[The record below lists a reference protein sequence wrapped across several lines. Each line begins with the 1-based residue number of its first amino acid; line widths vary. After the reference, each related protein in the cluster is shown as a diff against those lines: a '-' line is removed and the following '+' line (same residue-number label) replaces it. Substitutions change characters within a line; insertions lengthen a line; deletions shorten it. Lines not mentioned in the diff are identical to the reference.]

1 MLDYDLNERGSVSL
15 YEYLYQ
21 RIRDDI
27 LSGSIVAGEHLPSKR
42 GLAQHLGISV
52 ITVEGAY
59 DQLVAEGFVRSVP
72 RRGYFANELPR
83 AATVPRLKDAA
94 DCDAGSVAPD
104 RAFVPVSDLPK
115 TSLDGA
121 RLWQRALKTVLAS
134 ESERELFAP
143 APAQGTARLRRA
155 IAAHLRGSRGM
166 DVDPEAIVIGAGAQ
180 LLDTMLVQLL
190 GRERTYAVE
199 DPGYLRLTRI
209 YQACGCDVCH
219 IPLDAEGPDL
229 HKLEK
234 SGADVL
240 HLMPSHQFPTGR
252 VTSIARRYALL
263 GWASQR
269 SGRYLIEDDFDCEFR
284 LAGKPIPPLAAID
297 APGCVIYTNTFSKS
311 LSSALRLAYMVLP
324 DRLMGRYRQELGF
337 YASTVSSIDQIVLAH
352 LLETGEYERHVRRV
366 RKRARDARDALVAA
380 IAQAGLEGR
389 VRLEGADAGLHA
401 VLAIETDLDEHELLR
416 VLGMPTGC
424 VSALADHLWCAE
436 HGVDDGICHLVVQY
450 LMLEKE
456 MGGELAEKL
465 RTTL

>member
-1 MLDYDLNERGSVSL
+1 MLDYDLSERGAVSL

-21 RIRDDI
+21 QIRDDI

-59 DQLVAEGFVRSVP
+59 DQLVAEGFVRSLP

-83 AATVPRLKDAA
+83 AASASLLKDAGDRDVVGATGLPAAASVSKLA
-94 DCDAGSVAPD
+94 DT
-104 RAFVPVSDLPK
+104 DLE
-115 TSLDGA
+115 GA
-121 RLWQRALKTVLAS
+121 RLWQRALKTVLAT

-143 APAQGTARLRRA
+143 APAQGTARLRCA
-155 IAAHLRGSRGM
+155 IASHLRGSRGM
-166 DVDPEAIVIGAGAQ
+166 DVDPDAIVIGAGAQ

-190 GRERTYAVE
+190 GREKTYAVE

-229 HKLEK
+229 RELEK
-234 SGADVL
+234 NGADVL

-269 SGRYLIEDDFDCEFR
+269 PGRYLIEDDFDCEFR

-324 DRLMGRYRQELGF
+324 DRLMEQYRQELGF

-352 LLETGEYERHVRRV
+352 LLETGGYERHVRRV

-380 IAQAGLEGR
+380 IAQADLEDR

-401 VLAIETDLDEHELLR
+401 VLAIKTDLDEHELLR
-416 VLGMPTGC
+416 VFGMPAGC
-424 VSALADHLWCAE
+424 VSALGDHLWCAE
-436 HGVDDGICHLVVQY
+436 HGASDGLRRLVVQY
-450 LMLEKE
+450 LALEKE
-456 MGGELAEKL
+456 SEGELAEKL
-465 RTTL
+465 RTIL

>member
-1 MLDYDLNERGSVSL
+1 MLDYDLNDRGSVSL

-83 AATVPRLKDAA
+83 AATVLRLKDAA
-94 DCDAGSVAPD
+94 DRDAGSVAPD

-121 RLWQRALKTVLAS
+121 RLWQRALKAVLAS

-190 GRERTYAVE
+190 GREKTYAVE

-324 DRLMGRYRQELGF
+324 DRLMERYRQELGF
-337 YASTVSSIDQIVLAH
+337 YASTVSSIDQIVLRISWRQGS
-352 LLETGEYERHVRRV
+352 TNGMC
-366 RKRARDARDALVAA
+366 
-380 IAQAGLEGR
+380 
-389 VRLEGADAGLHA
+389 GACASA
-401 VLAIETDLDEHELLR
+401 
-416 VLGMPTGC
+416 LGMRATLWWPQSLRRAWRAECALRAPTPASMRSWPSRQILMSASCCGYLGC
-424 VSALADHLWCAE
+424 PQDVSLRSPTTFGVRNMGSMTAYATLWFS
-436 HGVDDGICHLVVQY
+436 IWY
-450 LMLEKE
+450 SRKKW
-456 MGGELAEKL
+456 GENLQKN
-465 RTTL
+465 

>member
-83 AATVPRLKDAA
+83 AATVLRLKDAA
-94 DCDAGSVAPD
+94 DRDAGSVAPD

-134 ESERELFAP
+134 ESGRELFAP
-143 APAQGTARLRRA
+143 APAQGTARLRCA

-199 DPGYLRLTRI
+199 DGLSSPYAHLPGVRLRRVPYSARCGRTGFAQTRKERCRCLAPYAI
-209 YQACGCDVCH
+209 APVPY
-219 IPLDAEGPDL
+219 GPRDF
-229 HKLEK
+229 HR
-234 SGADVL
+234 A
-240 HLMPSHQFPTGR
+240 
-252 VTSIARRYALL
+252 ALCPAWM
-263 GWASQR
+263 G
-269 SGRYLIEDDFDCEFR
+269 
-284 LAGKPIPPLAAID
+284 LAALG
-297 APGCVIYTNTFSKS
+297 P
-311 LSSALRLAYMVLP
+311 LP
-324 DRLMGRYRQELGF
+324 YRGRF
-337 YASTVSSIDQIVLAH
+337 
-352 LLETGEYERHVRRV
+352 
-366 RKRARDARDALVAA
+366 
-380 IAQAGLEGR
+380 
-389 VRLEGADAGLHA
+389 
-401 VLAIETDLDEHELLR
+401 
-416 VLGMPTGC
+416 
-424 VSALADHLWCAE
+424 
-436 HGVDDGICHLVVQY
+436 
-450 LMLEKE
+450 
-456 MGGELAEKL
+456 
-465 RTTL
+465 

>member
-1 MLDYDLNERGSVSL
+1 MLDYDLDERGSVSL

-94 DCDAGSVAPD
+94 DRDAGSVAPG

-121 RLWQRALKTVLAS
+121 RLWQRALKAVLAS

-190 GRERTYAVE
+190 GREKTYAVE

-209 YQACGCDVCH
+209 YQACGCDVYH

-229 HKLEK
+229 RELEE

-352 LLETGEYERHVRRV
+352 LLETGGGTNGMCGACASAYGMRATLWWPRSPRRAWRAECALRAPTPASMRSWPSRRILKSTSCCGYLGCPRVVSLRSPTIFGVRNMRP
-366 RKRARDARDALVAA
+366 
-380 IAQAGLEGR
+380 
-389 VRLEGADAGLHA
+389 
-401 VLAIETDLDEHELLR
+401 
-416 VLGMPTGC
+416 PTGFAA
-424 VSALADHLWCAE
+424 SWFS
-436 HGVDDGICHLVVQY
+436 IWRSR
-450 LMLEKE
+450 KN
-456 MGGELAEKL
+456 
-465 RTTL
+465 